1 MTIILWVL
9 SFAVA
14 VGVGVFMGFLWG
26 RANAHKHY
34 ARVIVDDRNP
44 VPRVT
49 VIQRVFAIVIALIAV
64 LLVVQNSV
72 NAERDKDQAAEN
84 RAIAEAQQQCNADL
98 YTAINAR
105 SEATQRDQQA
115 FLALIETL
123 ISQPPDAPDTQSRAA
138 LQQYRDTII
147 ASNESRKE
155 NPYPEPRCGT

>member
-14 VGVGVFMGFLWG
+14 VGVGLFCGFLWG

-34 ARVIVDDRNP
+34 AKVIVDDRNP

-72 NAERDKDQAAEN
+72 NAQRDKETTTKNREIAEN
-84 RAIAEAQQQCNADL
+84 QQQCNSDL
-98 YTAINAR
+98 YEAINAR
-105 SEATQRDQQA
+105 SESSEQDRRA
-115 FLALIETL
+115 FIQLIDTLIRIPPPTNEESQNALRAYRETL
-123 ISQPPDAPDTQSRAA
+123 RANDVERAA
-138 LQQYRDTII
+138 
-147 ASNESRKE
+147 
-155 NPYPEPRCGT
+155 NPYPEPRCGR